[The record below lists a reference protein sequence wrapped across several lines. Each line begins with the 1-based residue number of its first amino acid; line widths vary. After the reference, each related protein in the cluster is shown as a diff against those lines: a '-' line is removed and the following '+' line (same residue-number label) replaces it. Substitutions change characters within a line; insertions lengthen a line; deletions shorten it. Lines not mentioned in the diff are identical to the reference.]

1 MEPRWASKSTGSE
14 DWTRKS
20 RAGLSGKEM
29 KRMDTNDGK
38 IMFSILLCFGIN
50 IKKHKKHD
58 RQMDQMAGRRS
69 WLKMAV
75 TWDC

>member
-1 MEPRWASKSTGSE
+1 
-14 DWTRKS
+14 
-20 RAGLSGKEM
+20 M

-38 IMFSILLCFGIN
+38 IMFLILLCFGIN